1 MLDVGLS
8 LVNYYTVSCVI
19 VSRYHGGLTG
29 AKEAVVPVTKV
40 VDTHYSGFR
49 HKMAWYEA
57 IVDWAGE
64 ADQVTNQRPVLRSR
78 D

>member
-1 MLDVGLS
+1 MSGLGCWTQS
-8 LVNYYTVSCVI
+8 SKLLHVT

-64 ADQVTNQRPVLRSR
+64 ADQVTN
-78 D
+78 

>member
-1 MLDVGLS
+1 M
-8 LVNYYTVSCVI
+8 
-19 VSRYHGGLTG
+19 
-29 AKEAVVPVTKV
+29 VPVTKV

-64 ADQVTNQRPVLRSR
+64 ADQVTNQRPVFRSR